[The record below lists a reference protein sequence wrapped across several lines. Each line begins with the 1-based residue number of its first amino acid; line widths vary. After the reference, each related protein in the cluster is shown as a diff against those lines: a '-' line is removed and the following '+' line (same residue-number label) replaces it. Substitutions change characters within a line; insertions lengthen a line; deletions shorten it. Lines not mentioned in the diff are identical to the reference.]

1 MIEREV
7 VVRHKEGLHARP
19 ATQFVKLAR
28 TFTANIDVVLRDKT
42 ASAKSSVKLML
53 LGVKELDVVVLRVV
67 GDDEILAADALT
79 GFLLDGEA
87 APKPDEHSAIPA
99 AVEKV
104 APAAKPIDPNAPL
117 RGVPASEGCAIGQV
131 YVFDSGPLLPPR
143 RLIAQGE
150 VEAERQ
156 RLLLSGERVHAELV
170 RRAAAAER
178 PEEAEVLA
186 ALIEIGK
193 DEELWRRKEDRVRSG
208 VDATTASLDVGAEL
222 GAEFEA
228 ANDPYLQARGDDIR
242 AFTRRVAFALEGRKE
257 ADLGEAP
264 FGAVVVAED
273 ISAFDLIGAPLERL
287 SGIVCRTGAATSHVA
302 IIARAAGLPAVL
314 GVDER
319 DGRLAAARRVA
330 FDGSTGEVH
339 PDPGP
344 ALESHFVRRIAEE
357 RDQRAALEVFKTVEP
372 RTRNGRLVTVAANI
386 GSVQDIEPALH
397 AGAMGVG
404 LFRTELLFMGRKR
417 MPSEDQQTAAYGE
430 AVAAFAPHPVIIR
443 TLDVGGDK
451 SIPGLTVPKEENPFL
466 GWRGIR
472 LTLDRPDIFKP
483 QLRALLRAATR
494 GDLKVMLPM
503 VADVQEI
510 VRTKALIA
518 ECRSEL
524 DREGVECGEFDLGVM
539 VETPAAALNA
549 AELARESAFFSIG
562 TNDLTQYV
570 MAADRMNP
578 NVAALNRPD
587 HPAVLKAIE
596 MVCAAA
602 RDAGIWV
609 GVCGEAAAR
618 PDLIPIFVE
627 MGVSELSMSAASIA
641 RAKKCVTEL

>member
-7 VVRHKEGLHARP
+7 VVRHKDGLHARP

-28 TFTANIDVVLRDKT
+28 SFSATIDVVLHGKA
-42 ASAKSSVKLML
+42 ASAKSPVKLML
-53 LGVKELDVVVLRVV
+53 LGVKELDVVVLRVA
-67 GDDEILAADALT
+67 GEDEILAAAALAQ
-79 GFLLDGEA
+79 FLLDGEA
-87 APKPDEHSAIPA
+87 ARKPDEHTEIPA
-99 AVEKV
+99 AAASF
-104 APAAKPIDPNAPL
+104 APAAKPVDPDAPL
-117 RGVPASEGCAIGQV
+117 RGVPASEGCAIGEV
-131 YVFDSGPLLPPR
+131 YVFDSGPLQPPR
-143 RLIAQGE
+143 RTIPEGE
-150 VEAERQ
+150 IDAESR
-156 RLLLSGERVHAELV
+156 RLLLAGERVHAELA
-170 RRAAAAER
+170 RRAAAAGR
-178 PEEAEVLA
+178 PEEVEVLA
-186 ALIEIGK
+186 ALVEIGK
-193 DEELWRRKEDRVRSG
+193 DEELWRLKEARVRSG

-228 ANDPYLQARGDDIR
+228 ASDPYLRARGDDIR
-242 AFTRRVAFALEGRKE
+242 AFTRKVAFALEGRKE
-257 ADLGEAP
+257 ADLGAAP
-264 FGAVVVAED
+264 VGAVVVADD
-273 ISAFDLIGAPLERL
+273 ISAFDLIGAPLERI

-302 IIARAAGLPAVL
+302 IVARAAGLPAVL
-314 GVDER
+314 GAGEHH
-319 DGRLAAARRVA
+319 GRLAAARRVA
-330 FDGSTGEVH
+330 LDGSTGDLH

-344 ALESHFVRRIAEE
+344 AVEADFAKRIAAE
-357 RDQRAALEVFKTVEP
+357 RGQRAALEIYRTVEP
-372 RTRNGRLVTVAANI
+372 RTRSGRLVTIAANI
-386 GSVQDIEPALH
+386 GSVQDIEAALN

-417 MPSEDQQTAAYGE
+417 MPSEDEQAAAYGE
-430 AVAAFAPHPVIIR
+430 TVAAFAPHAVIIR

-451 SIPGLTVPKEENPFL
+451 SIPGLMVPKEENPFL

-483 QLRALLRAATR
+483 QLRALLRASTR
-494 GDLKVMLPM
+494 GALKVMLPM

-518 ECRSEL
+518 ECGAEL
-524 DREGVECGEFDLGVM
+524 RQEGVEYGEFELGVM
-539 VETPAAALNA
+539 VETPAAAFNA

-587 HPAVLKAIE
+587 HPAVLKAIA
-596 MVCAAA
+596 MVCTAA

-618 PDLIPIFVE
+618 PDLIPVFVE
-627 MGVSELSMSAASIA
+627 MGVSELSMSSASIA